1 MDNYFS
7 GFDCFVKLG
16 KVCIKATGTVKRNRK
31 NLPNNFGKEK
41 LEQGNSIFYER
52 GGFLVVSWKCKNE
65 VCVLIT
71 EGDTSIT

>member
-1 MDNYFS
+1 MI
-7 GFDCFVKLG
+7 VKLG

-52 GGFLVVSWKCKNE
+52 GGLLSHENVKMKF
-65 VCVLIT
+65 VC
-71 EGDTSIT
+71 